1 MKDINKLNKRDVE
14 NEIINEFSISLMLI
28 SKTLFERYI
37 KIEMIIRLEI
47 IDAVTAK
54 NICFFIIG
62 NIIKLFLAPTN
73 CMVLIL
79 SLFEYSDRRMVLL
92 INISDIN
99 INKQPRITVIF
110 FSFSKFELIKNLM
123 LAHDRQLLSR
133 DR

>member
-28 SKTLFERYI
+28 SKTLFERYT
-37 KIEMIIRLEI
+37 KIEMIIKLEI

-99 INKQPRITVIF
+99 INKQPRISVIF
-110 FSFSKFELIKNLM
+110 FSFSKFELIKKIKG
-123 LAHDRQLLSR
+123 AS
-133 DR
+133 

>member
-14 NEIINEFSISLMLI
+14 NEIINELSISLMLI

-37 KIEMIIRLEI
+37 KIEMIIKLEI

-110 FSFSKFELIKNLM
+110 FSFSKFELIKNIKG
-123 LAHDRQLLSR
+123 AS
-133 DR
+133 

>member
-14 NEIINEFSISLMLI
+14 NEIINELSISLMLI

-37 KIEMIIRLEI
+37 KIEMIIKLEI
-47 IDAVTAK
+47 IDAVIAK

-79 SLFEYSDRRMVLL
+79 SLFEYSDRQMVLL

-110 FSFSKFELIKNLM
+110 FSFSKFELIKNIKG
-123 LAHDRQLLSR
+123 AS
-133 DR
+133 